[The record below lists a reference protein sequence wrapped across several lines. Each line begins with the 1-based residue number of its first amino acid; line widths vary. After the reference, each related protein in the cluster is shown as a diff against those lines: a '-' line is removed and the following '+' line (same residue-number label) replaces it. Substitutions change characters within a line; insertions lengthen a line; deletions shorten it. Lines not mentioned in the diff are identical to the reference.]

1 MKLLKSKTGDKMT
14 NTLANAKLGIFI
26 FLGSVIL
33 VVIIFL
39 LGNKD
44 QLFAS
49 TFTVRANF
57 KNTEGL
63 RNGASV
69 RFGGIDVGAVKNIQ
83 IVSDTGVSVEVTMRV
98 KEEVRRFIK
107 KDSRASIETEGLV
120 GNKVVML
127 TMGSEG
133 AEEILDGGR
142 ILSKEPLSFADI
154 IEETQGI
161 MAYTKDMT
169 KNMAEIV
176 YKVNKGEGTIGKILN
191 DNKLYNAATN
201 LTNTADRNLNS
212 ISDDMKDVIAL
223 FDNLGNG
230 VKDVVGNIN
239 AIVTKIDTVLEGVS
253 EGKGLLGSLVSD
265 KGKEGKSLNQIL
277 DNLIVVTEDAKT
289 SASRLSEN
297 MEALKHNWLFKSY
310 FEERGYWDK
319 DEFEN
324 QIDTKIIE
332 LNDKIKL
339 LDEKILELKSIEK
352 K

>member
-1 MKLLKSKTGDKMT
+1 MT
-14 NTLANAKLGIFI
+14 NALANAKLGIFI
-26 FLGSVIL
+26 FLGSVLL
-33 VVIIFL
+33 VVLIFL

-49 TFTVRANF
+49 TFTIKAQF

-69 RFGGIDVGAVKNIQ
+69 RFGGIDVGAVKEIKILDDN
-83 IVSDTGVSVEVTMRV
+83 SGRVEVIMRI
-98 KEEVRRFIK
+98 KEDIRKYVK

-127 TMGSEG
+127 TMGSID
-133 AEEILDGGR
+133 AEEIMDNGR

-176 YKVNKGEGTIGKILN
+176 SKVNQGEGTLGRIIN
-191 DNKLYNAATN
+191 DDKLYVAATN

-212 ISDDMKDVIAL
+212 ISEDMKDVMVL
-223 FDNLGNG
+223 FDNLGTG
-230 VKDVVGNIN
+230 VKDVVTNIN
-239 AIVTKIDTVLEGVS
+239 QIVSRIDTVLRDVS

-265 KGKEGKSLNQIL
+265 NGKEGKSLNKIL
-277 DNLIVVTEDAKT
+277 DNIVVVTEEAKT

-310 FEERGYWDK
+310 FEERGYWDTEEYEK
-319 DEFEN
+319 N
-324 QIDTKIIE
+324 IDSKILE

-339 LDEKILELKSIEK
+339 LDDKILELKTLEK

>member
-1 MKLLKSKTGDKMT
+1 MN

-44 QLFAS
+44 QLFSS
-49 TFTVRANF
+49 TYTIKANF

-69 RFGGIDVGAVKNIQ
+69 RFGGIDVGAVKSIQ
-83 IVSDTGVSVEVTMRV
+83 IVSDTSVSVEVTMRV
-98 KEEVRRFIK
+98 KEEIKNFIK

-127 TMGSEG
+127 TMGSPNSEI
-133 AEEILDGGR
+133 ILDGGR

-169 KNMAEIV
+169 KNLSEIV

-191 DNKLYNAATN
+191 DDKLYTAATN
-201 LTNTADRNLNS
+201 LTNTADKNLNS
-212 ISDDMKDVIAL
+212 ISDDMKGVITL
-223 FDNLGNG
+223 FDNLGKG

-239 AIVTKIDTVLEGVS
+239 QIVSRIDTVLIGVS

-265 KGKEGKSLNQIL
+265 NGKEGKSLNQIL
-277 DNLIVVTEDAKT
+277 DNIVVVTEEAKT
-289 SASRLSEN
+289 SASRLTEN

-310 FEERGYWDK
+310 FEERGYWDTEEYEK
-319 DEFEN
+319 QLDS
-324 QIDTKIIE
+324 KIIE
-332 LNDKIKL
+332 LNNKIKL
-339 LDEKILELKSIEK
+339 LDAKILELKSIENK
-352 K
+352 TN

>member
-1 MKLLKSKTGDKMT
+1 MS
-14 NTLANAKLGIFI
+14 NNLANAKLGIFI
-26 FLGSVIL
+26 FLGSTLLVIL
-33 VVIIFL
+33 IFL

-44 QLFAS
+44 QLFTS
-49 TFTVRANF
+49 TFTLKAYF

-69 RFGGIDVGAVKNIQ
+69 RFGGIDIGAVKDIQ
-83 IVSDTGVSVEVTMRV
+83 ILNDTTGRVEITMRV
-98 KEEVRRFIK
+98 KDDVKRFIK

-120 GNKVVML
+120 GNKIVMI
-127 TMGSEG
+127 TMGSVN
-133 AEEILDGGR
+133 ADEIADGGV

-169 KNMAEIV
+169 KNLAEIV
-176 YKVNKGEGTIGKILN
+176 YKVNQGEGTIGKIIN
-191 DNKLYNAATN
+191 DDKLYTAATN
-201 LTNTADRNLNS
+201 LTNTADKNLNS
-212 ISDDMKDVIAL
+212 ITTDMKGIIAL
-223 FDNLGNG
+223 FDELGKG
-230 VKDVVGNIN
+230 VEDVVSNVN
-239 AIVTKIDTVLEGVS
+239 KIVSRVDSVLVGVS

-277 DNLIVVTEDAKT
+277 DNLVVVTEDAKT
-289 SASRLSEN
+289 SASRLAEN

-319 DEFEN
+319 EDFEN
-324 QIDTKIIE
+324 QLDSKIIE

-339 LDEKILELKSIEK
+339 LDEKILELKAIEK

>member
-1 MKLLKSKTGDKMT
+1 MS
-14 NTLANAKLGIFI
+14 NALANAKLGIFI
-26 FLGSVIL
+26 FLGSVLL
-33 VVIIFL
+33 VVLIFL

-49 TFTVRANF
+49 TFTIKAQF

-69 RFGGIDVGAVKNIQ
+69 RFGGIDVGAVKEIKILDDN
-83 IVSDTGVSVEVTMRV
+83 SGRVEVIMRI
-98 KEEVRRFIK
+98 KEDIRKYVK

-127 TMGSEG
+127 TMGSID
-133 AEEILDGGR
+133 AEEIMDGGR

-176 YKVNKGEGTIGKILN
+176 SKVNQGEGTLGRIIN
-191 DNKLYNAATN
+191 DDKLYVAATN

-212 ISDDMKDVIAL
+212 ISEDMKDVMVL
-223 FDNLGNG
+223 FDNLGTG
-230 VKDVVGNIN
+230 VKDVVTNIN
-239 AIVTKIDTVLEGVS
+239 QIVTRIDTVLQDVS

-265 KGKEGKSLNQIL
+265 NGKEGKSLNQIL
-277 DNLIVVTEDAKT
+277 DNIVVVTEEAKT

-310 FEERGYWDK
+310 FEERGYWDTAEYEK
-319 DEFEN
+319 N
-324 QIDTKIIE
+324 IDSKILE

-339 LDEKILELKSIEK
+339 LDDKILELKTIENK
-352 K
+352 NN